1 MAEED
6 FSPLNKLD
14 DVQNLLVGERGS
26 MYAQHSD
33 SSTTGYREPSDRK
46 GTGKQIQ
53 GRSAKTLFMEPKAAQ
68 ALSTWVDDEYIG
80 TKLKPVLGADNKL
93 SHVEV
98 HATDDV
104 PRRNVKAGDVLSK
117 IPAST
122 QAQVGHR
129 PVEIGA
135 KGFESPL
142 GSKTGNNIHWGSPI
156 AAIIPPQMRQGA
168 MEDRLN
174 RGLQQSHGQVIKSP
188 IIPIRRLAKGGAI
201 QMPSSYSD
209 GNWKLI

>member
-1 MAEED
+1 MAEKD
-6 FSPLNKLD
+6 FGPLTKLD

-33 SSTTGYREPSDRK
+33 SSTTGYREPSDQK
-46 GTGKQIQ
+46 GTGKQLQ
-53 GRSAKTLFMEPKAAQ
+53 GKSVKTLFMEPKAAQ

-142 GSKTGNNIHWGSPI
+142 GKKTGNNIHWGSPI
-156 AAIIPPQMRQGA
+156 AAVIPLRMQRA
-168 MEDRLN
+168 MVDRLN
-174 RGLQQSHGQVIKSP
+174 SGLQQSHGQVIQSP
-188 IIPIRRLAKGGAI
+188 VIPILRLAKGGAI

>member
-6 FSPLNKLD
+6 FGPLTKLD

-122 QAQVGHR
+122 QAQVGYR

-156 AAIIPPQMRQGA
+156 AAIMPSPQKA
-168 MEDRLN
+168 MADRLN
-174 RGLQQSHGQVIKSP
+174 SNLQQSHGQVIQSP